1 MLKYSKITVCMVI
14 HFGVE
19 REASLVK
26 NPTVKVYTELSF
38 SSYIFKLKSQKMFLY
53 HFYRHKMSVKY
64 FKDDTTSSEL
74 NEGYN
79 RLYA

>member
-1 MLKYSKITVCMVI
+1 MVI

-38 SSYIFKLKSQKMFLY
+38 SSYIFKLKSENVLISFLQAQNVCQI
-53 HFYRHKMSVKY
+53 FER
-64 FKDDTTSSEL
+64 
-74 NEGYN
+74 
-79 RLYA
+79 